1 MHLCIYAHV
10 STCVRP
16 GSSGVCALPLVQR
29 SLTARRATYTLRC
42 IVSVAGNARLVLVS
56 YADAAERRKWRKRA
70 QRQDKSE
77 GKWRP
82 MGGARTTGA
91 PPSILQRSGEAM
103 TSTLLVGA
111 VVGALGLVS
120 FLAWLLRAQRRRQN
134 LPPERS
140 GWLPW
145 LGCAVAF
152 GKAPLFFIQKTRKE
166 VGSLIGS
173 HGKLCS
179 MPAAQGSDCIHLLH
193 WTTYM

>member
-1 MHLCIYAHV
+1 ME
-10 STCVRP
+10 
-16 GSSGVCALPLVQR
+16 G
-29 SLTARRATYTLRC
+29 TATAQIRRADD
-42 IVSVAGNARLVLVS
+42 VLW
-56 YADAAERRKWRKRA
+56 AARA
-70 QRQDKSE
+70 QPEPR
-77 GKWRP
+77 
-82 MGGARTTGA
+82 
-91 PPSILQRSGEAM
+91 LQFSQRGGEAM
-103 TSTLLVGA
+103 TSALLVGA

-120 FLAWLLRAQRRRQN
+120 FLAWLLRAQRRRQD

-145 LGCAVAF
+145 LGCAVDF

-193 WTTYM
+193 WMTFM